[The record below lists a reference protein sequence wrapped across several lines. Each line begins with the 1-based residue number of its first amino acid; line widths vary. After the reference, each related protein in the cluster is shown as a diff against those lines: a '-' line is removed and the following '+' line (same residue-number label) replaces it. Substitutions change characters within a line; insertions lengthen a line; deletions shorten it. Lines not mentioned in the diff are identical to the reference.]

1 MLLELFVTFVYGLS
15 GYSALCTNQSNGCTY
30 MRKQRQR
37 HFGGKNA
44 LLTHRGHPCLSL
56 SKLCLHIPQELKR
69 AEQLW
74 YTIWYGLLLF
84 ALYYMLHFSRKKEP
98 IFTFILSRKNGW
110 KKICLSIQNHGFK
123 SIFIALLEMALSCWY
138 FGALKGQMVTGVS
151 KITRIRI
158 LAGLIFAPQ

>member
-1 MLLELFVTFVYGLS
+1 MVDVARTFCILCLWALWVLSTAVHCVKTRATVVLLK
-15 GYSALCTNQSNGCTY
+15 
-30 MRKQRQR
+30 KQRQR
-37 HFGGKNA
+37 HFGGKM
-44 LLTHRGHPCLSL
+44 PCWPIGVILASL

-74 YTIWYGLLLF
+74 YTIWYGLLLL

-138 FGALKGQMVTGVS
+138 FGALKGQESRGW
-151 KITRIRI
+151 
-158 LAGLIFAPQ
+158 

>member
-1 MLLELFVTFVYGLS
+1 MVWGLCLLVWPKSKFWLMLLELFVTFVYGLS

-74 YTIWYGLLLF
+74 YMVWAALL
-84 ALYYMLHFSRKKEP
+84 KKERTHFHLYTRERTVGKKYVCP
-98 IFTFILSRKNGW
+98 SRITVLKAFLLPCWKWPYHAGILE
-110 KKICLSIQNHGFK
+110 L
-123 SIFIALLEMALSCWY
+123 
-138 FGALKGQMVTGVS
+138 
-151 KITRIRI
+151 
-158 LAGLIFAPQ
+158 

>member
-1 MLLELFVTFVYGLS
+1 MGSLS
-15 GYSALCTNQSNGCTY
+15 TQHCSALCKNQSNGCTFEETTA
-30 MRKQRQR
+30 KAFWGQ
-37 HFGGKNA
+37 NA

-138 FGALKGQMVTGVS
+138 FGALKGQESRGW
-151 KITRIRI
+151 
-158 LAGLIFAPQ
+158 